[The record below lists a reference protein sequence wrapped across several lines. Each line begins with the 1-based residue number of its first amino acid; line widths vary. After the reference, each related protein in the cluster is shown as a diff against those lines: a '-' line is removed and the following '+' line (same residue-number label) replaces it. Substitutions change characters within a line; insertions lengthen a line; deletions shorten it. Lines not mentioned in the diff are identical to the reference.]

1 MNCAQV
7 RAALPEFV
15 YGGLTP
21 DVQGQVES
29 HINCCP
35 ECRRESAALRQVR
48 HLLTAAPSPEVRV
61 DAPALYRVAAERQ
74 ARRVRRWRRCAL
86 AACAAVF
93 ALIAV
98 TALPRLE
105 IHVGS
110 SEMVVR
116 WGPAPVPVP
125 VPTPGA
131 NSPGSPVAP
140 LVSTAPPRDLSSIED
155 RLRVLSEL
163 TQAQADDDR
172 DRDEQRERDI
182 AHLRQQIKDWQG
194 QSARR
199 FGAVERDFDALYTAQ
214 FPSRKGGRP

>member
-21 DVQGQVES
+21 EVQGHVES
-29 HINCCP
+29 HINGCP
-35 ECRRESAALRQVR
+35 ECRRESVVLRQVR
-48 HLLTAAPSPEVRV
+48 HLLTAAPALEVRV
-61 DAPALYRVAAERQ
+61 DAPALYRMAAERQ
-74 ARRVRRWRRCAL
+74 ARRTRTWRRFAL
-86 AACAAVF
+86 TACAAVF

-98 TALPRLE
+98 TALARLE

-116 WGPAPVPVP
+116 WGPVPE
-125 VPTPGA
+125 PTPNQGWLYA
-131 NSPGSPVAP
+131 PRSPVAP
-140 LVSTAPPRDLSSIED
+140 LVAAPPRDLSSIED

-163 TQAQADDDR
+163 TQALAEDDR
-172 DRDEQRERDI
+172 DRDQQREREI
-182 AHLRQQIKDWQG
+182 AHLRRQIKDWQG
-194 QSARR
+194 QSAQR